1 MTHQIEHPLVATKLT
16 TLRDRDTSSETFRRT
31 VRELA
36 AFLVPAVTADL
47 ETEAMPCQTPL
58 EVTEGKKLARPI
70 VLAPV
75 LRAGLGMLEGF
86 LSLLPEA
93 SVAHVGLARDEE
105 TLEAKSY
112 YFRVPP
118 DLDQAEVIV
127 VDPMLA
133 TGGSAIE
140 AIRQLRGAGAQR
152 IRLACLVAAP
162 EGIAALE
169 KACPDVPL
177 FTAATDRQLNE
188 RGFILPGLGDAGD
201 RIFGTPE

>member
-1 MTHQIEHPLVATKLT
+1 MTHHLDHPLLAAKITV
-16 TLRDRDTSSETFRRT
+16 LRDRNTGSARFRHT

-36 AFLVPAVTADL
+36 QLMVPAVTADFA
-47 ETEAMPCQTPL
+47 TESVPCETPL
-58 EVTEGKKLARPI
+58 ETTTGQRLARPI

-86 LSLLPEA
+86 LSVLPDA
-93 SVAHVGLARDEE
+93 SVAHVGLARDER
-105 TLEAKSY
+105 TLEPAAY

-118 DLDQAEVIV
+118 NINQAEVIL

-140 AIRQLRGAGAQR
+140 AIRQLRQAGAGS
-152 IRLACLVAAP
+152 IRLVCLLAAP

-169 KACPDVPL
+169 AACPDVPL
-177 FTAATDRQLNE
+177 FTAAIDRQLNN
-188 RGFILPGLGDAGD
+188 RGYILPGLGDAGD
-201 RIFGTPE
+201 RIFGTN

>member
-1 MTHQIEHPLVATKLT
+1 MTRTLDHPLVAAKLT
-16 TLRDRDTSSETFRRT
+16 RLRARDTDSESFRRT

-36 AFLVPAVTADL
+36 AFLVPEVTAGFAI
-47 ETEAMPCQTPL
+47 EIVPCQTPL
-58 EVTEGKKLARPI
+58 EVTDGARLARPI

-105 TLEAKSY
+105 TLEPASY

-118 DLDQAEVIV
+118 NLDRAEVIV

-140 AIRQLRGAGAQR
+140 AIRQLRNAGAKRLR
-152 IRLACLVAAP
+152 IACLVAAP

-169 KACPDVPL
+169 AACPDVPL
-177 FTAATDRQLNE
+177 FTATIDRQLNE
-188 RGFILPGLGDAGD
+188 RGYILPGLGDAGD

>member
-1 MTHQIEHPLVATKLT
+1 MTHHLNHPLVATKLT
-16 TLRDRDTSSETFRRT
+16 RLRDQATDSETFRRT

-36 AFLVPAVTADL
+36 AFLVPAVTADFA
-47 ETEAMPCQTPL
+47 TDTVPCQTPL
-58 EVTEGKKLARPI
+58 ETTDGSRLTRPI
-70 VLAPV
+70 ILAPV

-105 TLEAKSY
+105 TLEPASY

-118 DLDQAEVIV
+118 NLAEAEIIV

-140 AIRQLRGAGAQR
+140 AIRQLREAGAER

-177 FTAATDRQLNE
+177 FTTAVDRQLNQ
-188 RGFILPGLGDAGD
+188 RGYILPGLGDAGD
-201 RIFGTPE
+201 RIFGTT

>member
-1 MTHQIEHPLVATKLT
+1 MTRTIDHPLVATKLT
-16 TLRDRDTSSETFRRT
+16 RLRAHDTDSETFRRT

-36 AFLVPAVTADL
+36 AFVVPEVTADFAT
-47 ETEAMPCQTPL
+47 ETIPCQTPL
-58 EVTEGKKLARPI
+58 EVTDGARLTHPI

-105 TLEAKSY
+105 TLEPASY

-118 DLDQAEVIV
+118 HLDRAEVIV

-140 AIRQLRGAGAQR
+140 AIRQLREAGAKRLR
-152 IRLACLVAAP
+152 IACLVAAP
-162 EGIAALE
+162 EGLAALE
-169 KACPDVPL
+169 AACPDVPL
-177 FTAATDRQLNE
+177 FTAVIDRQLNE
-188 RGFILPGLGDAGD
+188 RGYILPGLGDAGD
-201 RIFGTPE
+201 RIFGTR